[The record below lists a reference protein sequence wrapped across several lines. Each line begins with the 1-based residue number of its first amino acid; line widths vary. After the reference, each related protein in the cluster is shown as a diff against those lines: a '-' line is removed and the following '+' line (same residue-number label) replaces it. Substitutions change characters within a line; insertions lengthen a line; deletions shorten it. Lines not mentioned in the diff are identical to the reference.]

1 MTHAHAQADDSLA
14 EVFNDLR
21 SAAGVIAL
29 LRAAAANGH
38 IEPSGLAFFEEG
50 DILNALISAS
60 DSINRATEAVI
71 DLIEQQEAA

>member
-14 EVFNDLR
+14 EVFHDLR

-29 LRAAAANGH
+29 LRAAAANGQ
-38 IEPSGLAFFEEG
+38 IEPSGLALFEEG